1 MTPTVIY
8 GSLLI
13 GAVAV
18 IQSTVLRFTE
28 IAGVAPDLVLII
40 VVFTANKNGTMTG
53 QLVGFFGGLVLDMMG
68 LAPLG
73 FHALI
78 YTLIGALVGITRGKM
93 FVDPIF
99 LPVVLAL
106 AGQVLK
112 AVFAL
117 PIAGVFALSSVHT
130 HVFSTR
136 FLVETAY
143 TGLLGPVVFAI
154 LGMIR
159 QLQPDRRRGE
169 II

>member
-1 MTPTVIY
+1 MTSTILY
-8 GSLLI
+8 GGLLI
-13 GAVAV
+13 GATAV

-40 VVFTANKNGTMTG
+40 VVFIANKNGTMTG
-53 QLVGFFGGLVLDMMG
+53 QLVGFFGGMVLDLVG

-78 YTLIGALVGITRGKM
+78 YTLIGALVGLTRGKM

-112 AVFAL
+112 SVFALVIAAVFAL
-117 PIAGVFALSSVHT
+117 ESIHSHI
-130 HVFSTR
+130 FSTR
-136 FLVETAY
+136 FLVEIVY
-143 TGLLGPVVFAI
+143 TGLLGPVVFAL
-154 LGMIR
+154 LGMTR
-159 QLQPDRRRGE
+159 RLQPDRRRGE